1 MTTPR
6 MIQVRGAEVHNLRCV
21 DLDIPLGK
29 LIAFCGVSGSG
40 KTSLAL
46 DTLYAEGQRRY
57 VESFSLYSRQFLER
71 LEKPAVERIENLPAA
86 LAVTTDSGTRTSRST
101 IATATE
107 TADYL
112 RLLYARGADLLCPTC
127 RTPVTRFSPQQ
138 VLEVLQ
144 ALPAGLKLQV
154 GFGLVRDPLLSLEDQ
169 LAQLKATGFLRLAFE
184 GKTFDLSEQGALLG
198 LFHASLDSATQN
210 DPRAAIVIVDRLTT
224 GPSLGARGLDSLA
237 TAFRQ
242 VGHAL
247 LLVEDAEGLAAHPQ
261 LPACT
266 PITLDGRAW
275 QRVGFSS
282 QLRCLGCNRE
292 FVSPEPKLF
301 SFNSPLG
308 ACHRCEG
315 QGSLLDVDWELVFP
329 DPARSLS
336 NHAIAPWEGSS
347 FKEELEALLTLAP
360 KLGLPVDLPVRE
372 FTPEQQQILRYGAA
386 ELDWGGIDGFF
397 QSLLSN
403 KQKLPQRTFAA
414 KYKST
419 RKCPECLGTRL
430 QAEPLAWLLG
440 DKNIAQM
447 SSLPIEEIYSHLS
460 TLPLVDAR
468 RQGCQTLLRQVLAR
482 LDYLRQVG
490 LGYLPLDRPLNTLSG
505 GEAQRVALTSALGST
520 LVNMLYVL
528 DEPSSGLHPRDVQ
541 KLVTAM
547 LALRDR
553 GNTVIAVE
561 HEETLLRSADYLVEI
576 GPGAGDLGGDV
587 VFTGTLDEMLDAPKS
602 STGDFLAGRRGVSLP
617 GQRRPTTRGWI
628 KLTGAKGNNLKDLT
642 VSFPLGVLCVV
653 TGVSGAGKSSLV
665 QETLYGALCK
675 RKRKPCDPPLP
686 YTDVVGD
693 GAIDE
698 VILVDQ
704 SPVGRSP
711 RSSPATYIKAFDPIR
726 AVFAETI
733 EARTHNYGAGA
744 FSFNVAGGRCE
755 ACEGDGFR
763 EVDMQFL
770 ADVLMKCP
778 ACNGSRYRQEIL
790 KVTYRGKNIAEVLQM
805 SAREAFGFFR
815 GQPKVQARLK
825 PLMDVGLDYIRLG
838 QPVSTLSAG
847 EAQRLKLAAHLS
859 EVTRSRTV
867 FLMDEP
873 TSGLHFA
880 DIVTLL
886 DCFDAL
892 LSVGHSL
899 ILVEHNLQLIRSADY
914 IIDMGPEAGEDGG
927 TVVVTGTPEE
937 IAACPQSHTG
947 HFLAQVLQRD
957 AELQDA
963 LQEASDEDDEVESVE

>member
-1 MTTPR
+1 
-6 MIQVRGAEVHNLRCV
+6 MIQVRGAEVHNLRGV

-29 LIAFCGVSGSG
+29 MIAFCGVSGSG

-86 LAVTTDSGTRTSRST
+86 IAVTTDSGTRTSRST

-112 RLLYARGADLLCPTC
+112 RLLFARAADLTCPTC
-127 RTPVTRFSPQQ
+127 HASVSRYSPQQ
-138 VLEVLQ
+138 VLELLET
-144 ALPAGLKLQV
+144 LPAGLKLQI
-154 GFGLVRDPLLSLEDQ
+154 GFGLTRDPLLSLEEQ
-169 LAQLKATGFLRLAFE
+169 LALLKASGFLRMAFD
-184 GKTFDLSEQGALLG
+184 GKTFDLSEQAELLK
-198 LFHASLDSATQN
+198 LFLPSLEAATLADS
-210 DPRAAIVIVDRLTT
+210 RAALFIIDRLTS
-224 GPSLGARGLDSLA
+224 GSNLGTRALDSLSV
-237 TAFRQ
+237 AFRQ
-242 VGHAL
+242 QGHAFVL
-247 LLVEDAEGLAAHPQ
+247 IEDAGSLSLDPRF
-261 LPACT
+261 PASTDCV
-266 PITLDGRAW
+266 LDGREW
-275 QRVGFSS
+275 KRVGFSDH
-282 QLRCLGCNRE
+282 LRCLGCNRE
-292 FVSPEPKLF
+292 FTPPEPKLF

-308 ACHRCEG
+308 ACPRCEG
-315 QGSLLDVDWELVFP
+315 QGSLLDLDWDLIFP
-329 DPARSLS
+329 DRHQTLMTGVV
-336 NHAIAPWEGSS
+336 APWEASTYQ
-347 FKEELEALLTLAP
+347 EEREQLRIKAP
-360 KLGLPVDLPVRE
+360 ELGLPLDVPLIH
-372 FTPEQQQILRYGAA
+372 FTPEQLQVLQYGSA
-386 ELDWGGIDGFF
+386 EHDWAGIEGFF
-397 QSLLSN
+397 QALQ
-403 KQKLPQRTFAA
+403 KQKNKLPQRSLMTR
-414 KYKST
+414 YKSS
-419 RKCPECLGTRL
+419 RVCPDCLGTRL
-430 QAEPLAWLLG
+430 QSEPLAWHLG
-440 DKNIAQM
+440 EKNIAQL
-447 SSLPIEEIYSHLS
+447 SSQSIEEIHQHLT
-460 TLPLVDAR
+460 TLPLSDAR
-468 RQGCQTLLRQVLAR
+468 KQGCGGLLKQVLAR
-482 LDYLRQVG
+482 LDFLRQVG
-490 LGYLPLDRPLNTLSG
+490 LGYLPLDRPLRTLSG

-587 VFTGTLDEMLDAPKS
+587 VFTGTLDEMLAAPKS

-617 GQRRPTTRGWI
+617 GQRRPTSRGWV
-628 KLTGAKGNNLKDLT
+628 KLSGATGHNLKNLT

-686 YTDVVGD
+686 YADVVGD

-778 ACNGSRYRQEIL
+778 ACNGSRYRKEIL

-815 GQPKVQARLK
+815 GQPKVQGRLK
-825 PLMDVGLDYIRLG
+825 PLLDVGLDYIRLG

-847 EAQRLKLAAHLS
+847 EAQRLKLASHLS
-859 EVTRSRTV
+859 EVTRSRTL

-899 ILVEHNLQLIRSADY
+899 VLVEHNLQLIRAADY
-914 IIDMGPEAGEDGG
+914 IIDMGPEAGENGG
-927 TVVVTGTPEE
+927 TVVATGTPEE
-937 IAACPQSHTG
+937 IAACPESHTG
-947 HFLAQVLQRD
+947 HFLAQVLARAKEWREQEALD
-957 AELQDA
+957 AEA
-963 LQEASDEDDEVESVE
+963 NNFDEDAEEESA

>member
-1 MTTPR
+1 
-6 MIQVRGAEVHNLRCV
+6 MIQVRGAEVHNLRGV
-21 DLDIPLGK
+21 DLDIPLGR

-86 LAVTTDSGTRTSRST
+86 IAVTTDSGTRTSRST

-112 RLLYARGADLLCPTC
+112 RLLYARGADLVCPTC
-127 RTPVTRFSPQQ
+127 HTSVTRFSPQT
-138 VLEVLQ
+138 VLEVLGT
-144 ALPAGLKLQV
+144 LPAGLKLQV
-154 GFGLVRDPLLSLEDQ
+154 GFALVRDPLVSLEEQ
-169 LAQLKATGFLRLAFE
+169 LAQLKASGFLRLTFD
-184 GKTFDLSEQGALLG
+184 GKTFDLSEQSDLLR
-198 LFHASLDSATQN
+198 LFLPSLDQATQA
-210 DPRAAIVIVDRLTT
+210 DPRSALVIVDRLTT
-224 GPSLGARGLDSLA
+224 GPSLGSRGLDSLA

-242 VGHAL
+242 QGHAIL
-247 LLVEDAEGLAAHPQ
+247 LLEDSADYSQNPQ
-261 LPACT
+261 LPACM
-266 PITLDGRAW
+266 PIMLDGKAW

-292 FVSPEPKLF
+292 FTQPEPKLF

-308 ACHRCEG
+308 ACPRCEG
-315 QGSLLDVDWELVFP
+315 LGSLLDLDWDLVFP
-329 DPARSLS
+329 DSTRTLQTHAVAPWESSAYKEDYEALL
-336 NHAIAPWEGSS
+336 AIAPQ
-347 FKEELEALLTLAP
+347 
-360 KLGLPVDLPVRE
+360 LGLPVDVPIAD
-372 FTPEQQQILRYGAA
+372 FTPQQRQLLQFGDAA
-386 ELDWGGIDGFF
+386 LGWSGIDGFF
-397 QSLLSN
+397 QALQQQ
-403 KQKLPQRTFAA
+403 KHKLPQRAFISR
-414 KYKST
+414 YKST
-419 RKCPECLGTRL
+419 RICPDCLGTRL
-430 QAEPLAWLLG
+430 QSEPMAWLLG
-440 DKNIAQM
+440 DKNIAQL
-447 SSLPIEEIYSHLS
+447 SSCSIDDIYQHL
-460 TLPLVDAR
+460 THLPLVDAR
-468 RQGCQTLLRQVLAR
+468 RQGCLTLLKQVLAR
-482 LDYLRQVG
+482 LNYLRQVG
-490 LGYLPLDRPLNTLSG
+490 LGYLPLDRPLRTLSG

-541 KLVTAM
+541 RLVTAM

-587 VFTGTLDEMLDAPKS
+587 VFTGTLDEMLKTPKS

-617 GQRRPTTRGWI
+617 GQRRPTSRGWI
-628 KLTGAKGNNLKDLT
+628 KLSGATGHNLKDLT

-675 RKRKPCDPPLP
+675 RKRKPCDTPLP
-686 YTDVVGD
+686 YADVVGD

-733 EARTHNYGAGA
+733 EARTHNYGAGS

-815 GQPKVQARLK
+815 GQPKVQSRLK

-847 EAQRLKLAAHLS
+847 EAQRLKLASHLS
-859 EVTRSRTV
+859 EVTRSRTL

-899 ILVEHNLQLIRSADY
+899 ILVEHNLQLIRAADY
-914 IIDMGPEAGEDGG
+914 IIDLGPEAGENGG
-927 TVVVTGTPEE
+927 TVVATGTPED
-937 IAACPQSHTG
+937 IAACPKSHTG
-947 HFLAQVLQRD
+947 HFLAQVLSRD

-963 LQEASDEDDEVESVE
+963 LQESDDEEEDDDQ